1 MQSMPTICFDEE
13 ARVRVLPPEQFQQT
27 QELEHE
33 CRAFLS
39 KTHEFKTTVDS
50 VMTEMGKAAKNIEK
64 EKLKAIGHRNQLE
77 NENAECERQRMNLA
91 NLIREKQVTFDQYQ
105 AQYDSL
111 LRAEASQMAMIE
123 KLQRS

>member
-1 MQSMPTICFDEE
+1 
-13 ARVRVLPPEQFQQT
+13 
-27 QELEHE
+27 
-33 CRAFLS
+33 
-39 KTHEFKTTVDS
+39 
-50 VMTEMGKAAKNIEK
+50 MTEMGKAAENIEK

-91 NLIREKQVTFDQYQ
+91 NLTREKQVTFDQYQ